1 MVEIPYKPGIEIA
14 TVIAIWIAGHAVWS
28 LRFTRQW
35 YEEILKE
42 EKYAQMLVT
51 SAIEHEPMRDFL
63 SKMKTG
69 QPDIDVSKRD
79 VEDQFAVK
87 IDARLTETEQ
97 KWDTRRQVLYGLIFL
112 LLVVSLGLSP
122 YLFAL
127 NICVVLFASRFIGG
141 FHRVFSDAL
150 IAHAQTVDLIV
161 DWFRRDPTEC
171 LKWCTESHTEFQTVI
186 ALIGSS
192 KTAPI

>member
-97 KWDTRRQVLYGLIFL
+97 KWDTRRQVL
-112 LLVVSLGLSP
+112 
-122 YLFAL
+122 
-127 NICVVLFASRFIGG
+127 
-141 FHRVFSDAL
+141 
-150 IAHAQTVDLIV
+150 
-161 DWFRRDPTEC
+161 
-171 LKWCTESHTEFQTVI
+171 
-186 ALIGSS
+186 
-192 KTAPI
+192 